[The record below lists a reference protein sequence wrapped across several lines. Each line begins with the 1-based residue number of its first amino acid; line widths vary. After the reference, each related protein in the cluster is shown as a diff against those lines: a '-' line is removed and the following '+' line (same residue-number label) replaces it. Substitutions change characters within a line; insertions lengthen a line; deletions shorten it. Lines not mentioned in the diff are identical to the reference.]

1 MSGPRA
7 AVTVAARRPTNFR
20 PTTGWPARR
29 CDGRRDDKERCNS
42 GRGNG
47 SETEPANDCDPGN
60 SGGHN
65 IGGDWA
71 ARRILPGDGGR
82 PVTGWTRAA
91 AVPRRCAAWG
101 DSYTGDMPALAVG
114 AAAVLVLTVVA
125 FVGRVAAV
133 AALSSRRPQAAAV
146 VDRYWVWL
154 PVLAIASVVAVLLWP
169 AGPVL
174 AAAAIALV
182 IARPDVFG
190 LPPRRPGGSGPAR

>member
-1 MSGPRA
+1 
-7 AVTVAARRPTNFR
+7 
-20 PTTGWPARR
+20 
-29 CDGRRDDKERCNS
+29 
-42 GRGNG
+42 
-47 SETEPANDCDPGN
+47 
-60 SGGHN
+60 
-65 IGGDWA
+65 
-71 ARRILPGDGGR
+71 
-82 PVTGWTRAA
+82 VTGWARAA

-101 DSYTGDMPALAVG
+101 DSYTGDMPVLAVG

-154 PVLAIASVVAVLLWP
+154 PVLAIASVVAALLWP

-190 LPPRRPGGSGPAR
+190 LPPRRPGGPGPAR